1 MQLYSD
7 YGPTLVAAAGL
18 AGLGTVATTWGCT
31 GTCGTG
37 FTLPGP
43 ENLVGMYISS
53 NVDITVTVSAFRSG
67 GLLGSQTVSPV
78 ANQIQFVGFAD
89 PAGIDQI
96 VIGNNTLC
104 VDCIHQLENIK
115 FENFAGVAVPTLS
128 QWRLAILSGLLA
140 LGTGLALR
148 RRRR

>member
-1 MQLYSD
+1 M
-7 YGPTLVAAAGL
+7 AALWSLAASL
-18 AGLGTVATTWGCT
+18 AGLGAVATTWGCT

-37 FTLPGP
+37 FTLATAQ
-43 ENLVGMYISS
+43 NLVGMYISS
-53 NVDITVTVSAFRSG
+53 NVDILVTVSAFRSG
-67 GLLGSQTVSPV
+67 GLLGSQTVSPP

-104 VDCIHQLENIK
+104 PDCIHQLDNIK
-115 FENFAGVAVPTLS
+115 FENFAAVTVPTLS
-128 QWRLAILSGLLA
+128 QSRLAILSGLLA
-140 LGTGLALR
+140 LGTVLALR